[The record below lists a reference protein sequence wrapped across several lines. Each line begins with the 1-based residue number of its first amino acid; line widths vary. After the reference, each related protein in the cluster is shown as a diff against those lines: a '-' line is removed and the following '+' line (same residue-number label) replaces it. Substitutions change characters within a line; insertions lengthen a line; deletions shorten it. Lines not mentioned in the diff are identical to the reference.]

1 MSYPERVISLIL
13 RHYLVLSLP
22 FNLTTFI
29 LCTSILSPRCLCSGS
44 ALQRSDAIRRRS
56 RAKFLSRS
64 KHQPQREAQEVKHAV
79 THWRPDKQPHTHSP
93 CGHCR
98 VWGLGGFQGNRWL
111 ALWRD
116 GCSDSSQI
124 AMVIISLFYLL
135 FMLFTFWNSHHN
147 YFFKF

>member
-79 THWRPDKQPHTHSP
+79 THWRPDKQPHTQPMWPLS
-93 CGHCR
+93 CVR
-98 VWGLGGFQGNRWL
+98 IGGFPRQQVTGTVAWWL
-111 ALWRD
+111 QWLL
-116 GCSDSSQI
+116 SDCHGDHKF
-124 AMVIISLFYLL
+124 VLFIVYAFYIL
-135 FMLFTFWNSHHN
+135 
-147 YFFKF
+147 KFPP